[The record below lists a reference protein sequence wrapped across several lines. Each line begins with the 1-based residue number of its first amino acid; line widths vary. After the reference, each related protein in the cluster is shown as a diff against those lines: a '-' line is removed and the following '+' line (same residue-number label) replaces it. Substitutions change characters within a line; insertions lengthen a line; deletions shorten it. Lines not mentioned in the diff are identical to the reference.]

1 MPDLFKIPSTRNLQQ
16 QRVCHQKQS
25 KLSITCTVNR
35 KKVTQSSKD
44 QAGRELE
51 DLKVQMLTLKAN

>member
-1 MPDLFKIPSTRNLQQ
+1 MPDLFKIPSTRNLGQ

-25 KLSITCTVNR
+25 KLSITCTSNR

-44 QAGRELE
+44 QAGRELD
-51 DLKVQMLTLKAN
+51 DLKV